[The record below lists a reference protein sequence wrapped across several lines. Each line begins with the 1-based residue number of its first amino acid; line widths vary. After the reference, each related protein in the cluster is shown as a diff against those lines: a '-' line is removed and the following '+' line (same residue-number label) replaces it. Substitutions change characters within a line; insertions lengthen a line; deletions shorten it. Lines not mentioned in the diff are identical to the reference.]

1 MSDLQSY
8 FIQKNKS
15 LKLEDIMKKSIIIIS
30 SLLMVA
36 LIAGSVFAWGQGKG
50 KGRGMGYSSNQS
62 QMGYGMSSAWNDLS
76 QEQRDSLTALKQKHI
91 DETYDLRS
99 SAFTKQQEVRM
110 LMETSDPDR
119 AKLST
124 LTQELSDL
132 QRQMA
137 EKRIDYQLEAKK
149 IAPELTTSM
158 GYGKGRGGSRGS
170 RSGSGG
176 GQGNCTGGNCTR
188 F

>member
-1 MSDLQSY
+1 
-8 FIQKNKS
+8 
-15 LKLEDIMKKSIIIIS
+15 MKKSIIIIS

-36 LIAGSVFAWGQGKG
+36 LIAGSVFAFGSGRGQ
-50 KGRGMGYSSNQS
+50 GRGMGYNSNQS

-91 DETYDLRS
+91 DDTYELRS
-99 SAFTKQQEVRM
+99 SAFAKQQEVRM
-110 LMETSDPDR
+110 LMETSNPDR
-119 AKLST
+119 SKLST

-137 EKRIDYQLEAKK
+137 EKKIDYQLEAKK
-149 IAPELTTSM
+149 IAPELATSM
-158 GYGKGRGGSRGS
+158 GYGKGRGGMRGS
-170 RSGSGG
+170 KGG
-176 GQGNCTGGNCTR
+176 HMNNQGRGFNNNS